1 LPAPA
6 ERSAHNRHLPETTAQ
21 AEAGENSQP
30 LQPVTR
36 IKPTIRHV
44 TEIVPQHII
53 PKLKPTT
60 PRLFA
65 GPDPDE
71 GFRSP

>member
-1 LPAPA
+1 VKVPSPFK
-6 ERSAHNRHLPETTAQ
+6 
-21 AEAGENSQP
+21 
-30 LQPVTR
+30 PVTR

-60 PRLFA
+60 PRLF
-65 GPDPDE
+65 G
-71 GFRSP
+71 G